1 MDLSGKLIIKAQLG
15 EDIRRIPIHNED
27 ITYDELMLMMQ
38 RVYRGK
44 LKNSD
49 DITLKYKDEDND
61 LITIFDDSDLSF
73 AIQCSRI
80 LKITLFVNGQPQ
92 PLESNQIK
100 HLKTE
105 LRQIRDRVIQ
115 IIDTLE
121 PQSDISSSVDTVSKE
136 EPMVTESTRQATQPT
151 QTRPTNSAQGKEFD
165 PLSSQ
170 KVTEEKV
177 MSSFGISSQSERPGT
192 PDSIN
197 SVGSASSTNQR
208 QQQSTPSTP
217 QHMPPPQQP
226 VAQPPSQ
233 QPIQGFQPVQPQQQT
248 QQHPGQP
255 GFPQQQQMYS
265 GQPDQ
270 RQQIPGQQQQQGYGV
285 PGQPPTSQPQRF
297 PTPQQP
303 HAQPVPG
310 QPGYQGQP
318 QQNPQQP
325 NPQQQQYGQFYGQQ
339 NPQQQQQQ
347 TPQHQQQQVPQVSQA
362 PWNQQQQPQQPQ
374 AVYQGYAGQPQ
385 AQPGAMPGGSPSGTP
400 GTASPNPYSR
410 GPGSGYGGG
419 YPKPSQGYP
428 TTPQGYK

>member
-49 DITLKYKDEDND
+49 DITIKYKDEDND

-105 LRQIRDRVIQ
+105 LRHIRDRVIQ

-121 PQSDISSSVDTVSKE
+121 PQSDITSSVDTVSKE
-136 EPMVTESTRQATQPT
+136 EPMVTESTRQVTQPT
-151 QTRPTNSAQGKEFD
+151 QARPTNSAQGKEFD

-170 KVTEEKV
+170 KVTEDKV
-177 MSSFGISSQSERPGT
+177 MSSFGISSQTERAGT

-226 VAQPPSQ
+226 LAQPPSQ
-233 QPIQGFQPVQPQQQT
+233 QPAQGFQPVQPQQQT

-255 GFPQQQQMYS
+255 GFPQQQQQIYS
-265 GQPDQ
+265 GQQDQ
-270 RQQIPGQQQQQGYGV
+270 RQQIPGQQQQGYGV

-297 PTPQQP
+297 PSPQQP
-303 HAQPVPG
+303 HAQPPMPVPG
-310 QPGYQGQP
+310 QPSFQGQP

-325 NPQQQQYGQFYGQQ
+325 NQQQQQQQYGYYGQP
-339 NPQQQQQQ
+339 NPQQQQQ
-347 TPQHQQQQVPQVSQA
+347 TPQISQA
-362 PWNQQQQPQQPQ
+362 PWNQQQQPQN
-374 AVYQGYAGQPQ
+374 VYQGYAGQPQ

-400 GTASPNPYSR
+400 GTGSPNPYSR